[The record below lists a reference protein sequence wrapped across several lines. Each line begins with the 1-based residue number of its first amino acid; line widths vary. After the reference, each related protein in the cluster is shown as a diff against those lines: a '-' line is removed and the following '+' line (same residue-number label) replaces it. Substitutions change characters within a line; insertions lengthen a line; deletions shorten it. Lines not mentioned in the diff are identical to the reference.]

1 MYVELNTFSKQLN
14 KCEIFCVAYLELI
27 LCFISAAVQ
36 GRSRPRYL
44 SSDSGEGEEDLEE
57 RPDMAD
63 TGDTDMLL
71 REL

>member
-1 MYVELNTFSKQLN
+1 MN
-14 KCEIFCVAYLELI
+14 KCEIFCIAYLELI

-44 SSDSGEGEEDLEE
+44 SSEGEGEEDLEE